1 MARSLR
7 RRAVPFVLA
16 GACLVA
22 PAFASAQPADPVPRT
37 PWGHPD
43 LQGIWDYRT
52 TTPLDRPEDQGAAV
66 LAEEAAEAFAQGQR
80 DAAAARRV
88 QTLNAD
94 WSDKW
99 DLGLTGGRTAL
110 IVDPPSGRRPPL
122 TAEAEQQRLA
132 GSRNGR
138 ELFYENDGQ
147 LWAVEIETEPTA
159 DWEDPVALFETPWL
173 IPGGGVVNYN
183 VTLDGQRF
191 VFVQPI
197 EEAIELRQINVVLN
211 WFQELIERVP
221 VN

>member
-22 PAFASAQPADPVPRT
+22 PALASAQPADPVPRT

-52 TTPLDRPEDQGAAV
+52 TTPLDRPEDQGVGV

-132 GSRNGR
+132 WSTRWSAAQGHEARGPTERCIVRQVPPIWINGYNNN
-138 ELFYENDGQ
+138 LLLLQTPD
-147 LWAVEIETEPTA
+147 AVVLLHEMIH
-159 DWEDPVALFETPWL
+159 DPVI
-173 IPGGGVVNYN
+173 IP
-183 VTLDGQRF
+183 LDAR
-191 VFVQPI
+191 PPLDARI
-197 EEAIELRQINVVLN
+197 RL
-211 WFQELIERVP
+211 
-221 VN
+221 